1 MVFFILNRGR
11 GGVVDVCQRERGR
24 WGDGTEQPAAVVP
37 CGLSGFHQM
46 NGVITDGDSGW
57 LSVSA

>member
-1 MVFFILNRGR
+1 M
-11 GGVVDVCQRERGR
+11 CQRERGAV
-24 WGDGTEQPAAVVP
+24 GDGTEQSAAFVP

-46 NGVITDGDSGW
+46 NGVITDSGW

>member
-1 MVFFILNRGR
+1 MSLMCFKGK
-11 GGVVDVCQRERGR
+11 GER
-24 WGDGTEQPAAVVP
+24 WGDGTEQSAAFVP

-46 NGVITDGDSGW
+46 NGVITDSGW

>member
-1 MVFFILNRGR
+1 MSLMCVKGK
-11 GGVVDVCQRERGR
+11 GER

-37 CGLSGFHQM
+37 CRLSGFHQM
-46 NGVITDGDSGW
+46 NGVITDSGW